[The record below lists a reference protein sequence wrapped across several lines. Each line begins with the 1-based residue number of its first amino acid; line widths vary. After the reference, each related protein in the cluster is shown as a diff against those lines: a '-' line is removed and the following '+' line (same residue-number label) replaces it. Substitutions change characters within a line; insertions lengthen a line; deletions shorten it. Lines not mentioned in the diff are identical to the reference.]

1 MRSGVRKW
9 RRPHDPNFA
18 QISREARRG
27 RRDMRRLRPGEVVRG
42 ASSVVRFLM
51 ALRTVS
57 KRMLA
62 ARVVA
67 DASCS
72 AIDESCSKR
81 GRQAAQQKSV

>member
-1 MRSGVRKW
+1 MRG
-9 RRPHDPNFA
+9 D
-18 QISREARRG
+18 
-27 RRDMRRLRPGEVVRG
+27 
-42 ASSVVRFLM
+42 SSVVRFLM

-57 KRMLA
+57 KRMLT

-72 AIDESCSKR
+72 AIDERCSKR